1 MLRPIDFLPAAVPL
15 PNRKPSSAIRPF
27 FERQQFHII
36 IKFRLIRRLEHYPL
50 WYMSVPPEEDDA
62 NSALTSALAI
72 AACAPS
78 DKSYS
83 KGIVVM
89 RSCPKMLKTVSR
101 QLSISG
107 WQQIRLYFTAKHDI
121 CLPIN
126 KIWNDAERGCLI
138 KAAALCAISDIRS
151 ISTLHIPLPHWS
163 P

>member
-1 MLRPIDFLPAAVPL
+1 LLNGIIFSQMLIPSCPGKNSSIHLTHAIIANNFSTAFLRSL
-15 PNRKPSSAIRPF
+15 R
-27 FERQQFHII
+27 
-36 IKFRLIRRLEHYPL
+36 
-50 WYMSVPPEEDDA
+50 YMSVPPEEDDA

-78 DKSYS
+78 DKSYSKSYS

-126 KIWNDAERGCLI
+126 KIWNDAERGCLM
-138 KAAALCAISDIRS
+138 KAAALCVIPDIRS